1 LPNGD
6 KGGGNQKTGPKVLF
20 LMNCFKGQ
28 AAGECYYQLARELV
42 RAGCRVTVLLP
53 QDRETPASE
62 IMDGIQVKRFTYWW
76 PQRLHAVAYGLG
88 IPENLEASGLARLQF
103 PFFLLAFLAR
113 GLALARKADLIHVIT
128 TSPAPVGILARLLWR
143 KPFVMTV
150 IGSDVRLGPRWFN
163 RFILRFPHRVISCT
177 REQDLILAGLGRR
190 KGVCDIKHLIDFSR
204 FKTSPAV
211 RTKMREELGL
221 KPGDFVVTFVGRL
234 YDFKDPLTFIKA
246 AALVRDYSDQARFV
260 LVGYGEQYAEAV
272 RLAEELKLEKTLI
285 LTGRRDDVHRILA
298 AADLFC
304 TLSPVENCF
313 AATIL
318 EAMTARVPVILTG
331 VGFTAQAFPH
341 LKYAY
346 LVPPRDPES
355 LARAIIKIMDDA
367 GLRRRLAQAG
377 PVCLQDL
384 GFNRRSV
391 VDDTLA
397 LYRQLIKGRSH
408 GL

>member
-1 LPNGD
+1 MSGSGKPGD
-6 KGGGNQKTGPKVLF
+6 NPKTGPKVLF

-88 IPENLEASGLARLQF
+88 IPENIKASWPARLQL

-113 GLALARKADLIHVIT
+113 GLALARKADLVHVIT

-163 RFILRFPHRVISCT
+163 RIILRFPHRVISCT

-190 KGVCDIKHLIDFSR
+190 EGVCDIKHLIDFSR
-204 FKTSPAV
+204 FETSPDTGA
-211 RTKMREELGL
+211 KMREELGL
-221 KPGDFVVTFVGRL
+221 ESGDFVVTFVGRL

-246 AALVRDYSDQARFV
+246 AAIVRDYSDQARFV
-260 LVGYGEQYAEAV
+260 LAGYGEQYAEAA
-272 RLAEELKLEKTLI
+272 RLAKELNLEKTL
-285 LTGRRDDVHRILA
+285 L
-298 AADLFC
+298 
-304 TLSPVENCF
+304 
-313 AATIL
+313 
-318 EAMTARVPVILTG
+318 
-331 VGFTAQAFPH
+331 
-341 LKYAY
+341 
-346 LVPPRDPES
+346 
-355 LARAIIKIMDDA
+355 
-367 GLRRRLAQAG
+367 
-377 PVCLQDL
+377 
-384 GFNRRSV
+384 
-391 VDDTLA
+391 
-397 LYRQLIKGRSH
+397 
-408 GL
+408 